1 MTNRIQTIILGISL
15 LLISLT
21 WSWFVIKTIPPGYG
35 DGEIGAR
42 IFPLTFGM
50 LLGALALLMLFKEL
64 LTPKTQAE
72 VNFSS
77 DQLQNLPSNSLY
89 WIPAI
94 IVMLETILYGFLLE
108 KIGFVLAT
116 PLVIVLVMVLS
127 LKIRSIKK
135 ILIMSFGLTATC
147 WIIFEKIF
155 GIYLA
160 NGLWIN
166 LG

>member
-94 IVMLETILYGFLLE
+94 H
-108 KIGFVLAT
+108 
-116 PLVIVLVMVLS
+116 LVFAGLMFSIALINS
-127 LKIRSIKK
+127 YNLKSDN
-135 ILIMSFGLTATC
+135 S
-147 WIIFEKIF
+147 
-155 GIYLA
+155 
-160 NGLWIN
+160 
-166 LG
+166 

>member
-1 MTNRIQTIILGISL
+1 MVVVCHQNNSARLWGRRDWSKNFSPHIWDVIGCFSITNAVQ
-15 LLISLT
+15 
-21 WSWFVIKTIPPGYG
+21 
-35 DGEIGAR
+35 
-42 IFPLTFGM
+42 
-50 LLGALALLMLFKEL
+50 GALN
-64 LTPKTQAE
+64 TKTQAE

-94 IVMLETILYGFLLE
+94 IVMLEIILYGFLLE

-116 PLVIVLVMVLS
+116 PLVIILVMVLS

>member
-1 MTNRIQTIILGISL
+1 
-15 LLISLT
+15 
-21 WSWFVIKTIPPGYG
+21 
-35 DGEIGAR
+35 
-42 IFPLTFGM
+42 M
-50 LLGALALLMLFKEL
+50 LLGALALLLLFKEL

-72 VNFSS
+72 VNLGS
-77 DQLQNLPSNSLY
+77 DQLQNLPSNSLH
-89 WIPAI
+89 WMPAT
-94 IVMLETILYGFLLE
+94 IVMLEIILYGFLLE
-108 KIGFVLAT
+108 TIGFVLAT